1 MADEELP
8 GSDDDKLSVPGTP
21 KAKPAVGPSEIP
33 AQLSPDGVYTGKRGY
48 VDTGPSKLPQ
58 PMFTIL
64 GADVVKVAAAP
75 TMKFNLAITEPL
87 GWEVFTIALTIQI
100 QIDPNQR
107 QYDAETREKLF
118 ELFGDPSRWA
128 ATTRSFPWATV
139 FLLVQG
145 FTGATTEDVIVANN
159 FDLELAATKYFY
171 ALPDGEVP
179 ITFHFSG
186 SIYYRGEDGRIQI
199 VQVPWD
205 SAAKFRM
212 PVDVWKSM
220 VDHYY
225 PNTVWLTTRR
235 RTMDAL
241 LKYKTEQGLPTFD
254 SCISK
259 LLGIEDFHQFNPY
272 EFKPVRPTK
281 EGEQ

>member
-1 MADEELP
+1 MADDEPQNL
-8 GSDDDKLSVPGTP
+8 DDDKLSVPSTP
-21 KAKPAVGPSEIP
+21 KAKSAAAPTEIP
-33 AQLSPDGVYTGKRGY
+33 AQQSPDGVYSGKRGY
-48 VDTGPSKLPQ
+48 IDTGPSKVPQ

-64 GADVVKVAAAP
+64 GADVVRVAAAP
-75 TMKFNLAITEPL
+75 TLKFHLAITEPL
-87 GWEVFTIALTIQI
+87 DWEVFTIALTIQI

-107 QYDAETREKLF
+107 QYDAETRAKLF

-171 ALPDGEVP
+171 ALPGGDVP

-205 SAAKFRM
+205 TAAKFRM
-212 PVDVWKSM
+212 PVDIWKSM

-225 PNTVWLTTRR
+225 PNTVWMTMRR
-235 RTMDAL
+235 PTMDAL
-241 LKYKTEQGLPTFD
+241 IKFKTEQGLPTFD
-254 SCISK
+254 ACVSK
-259 LLGIEDFHQFNPY
+259 LLGIEDFHQFSPY
-272 EFKPVRPTK
+272 DFEFPEEK
-281 EGEQ
+281 E